1 MTEKRA
7 YKKKGTAEPSA
18 PLKSPRPAAGTE
30 AKPSRRRRRLGLTP
44 EGVDR
49 QFWPLWRAH
58 VLAGIGMITGY
69 SLGLP
74 MMSDTHRKD
83 S

>member
-1 MTEKRA
+1 MREKRA
-7 YKKKGTAEPSA
+7 HKKKGTTEPSA
-18 PLKSPRPAAGTE
+18 PLKSPRPAPGTQT
-30 AKPSRRRRRLGLTP
+30 KPPRGGRRLGLIP
-44 EGVDR
+44 EGVDN

-74 MMSDTHRKD
+74 MISGERNKTE
-83 S
+83 

>member
-18 PLKSPRPAAGTE
+18 PLKSPGPAAGTE
-30 AKPSRRRRRLGLTP
+30 AKPSRRSHRLGLTP

-74 MMSDTHRKD
+74 MMFDTHRKD

>member
-1 MTEKRA
+1 MTKKRA
-7 YKKKGTAEPSA
+7 YKKKEMSEPSA
-18 PLKSPRPAAGTE
+18 PLKSPRPVAGTQT
-30 AKPSRRRRRLGLTP
+30 KPSREGRRLGLTP

-69 SLGLP
+69 SLGFP
-74 MMSDTHRKD
+74 MISGERNKTE
-83 S
+83 